1 MVDFAIENH
10 GSIFLLKPYTK
21 AAKAWV
27 NENIGQDNGYQ
38 PMWPT
43 VVLEVRYVDNVLQ
56 GIANDGLAVR

>member
-1 MVDFAIENH
+1 MIDFAIENH
-10 GSIFLLKPYTK
+10 GSIFLLKPCTK

-27 NENIGQDNGYQ
+27 SENIGQKNGYQ

-43 VVLEVRYVDNVLQ
+43 VVLEARYVDNVLQ